1 MKIRGK
7 FVVKID
13 DEIVAE
19 AYNRWTRHFVGELT
33 YAIIAGG
40 YSSLY
45 TTFSY
50 GISHNSSVRVGTDTT
65 TSTSLD
71 MTDLV
76 SKIDTAPNSFTVYCV
91 RTSDC
96 TRYYTQYIAVWQPF
110 VLPSTTIGEIGIY
123 GNLLNET
130 LLTSPAVNPGYLLK
144 LSYNQ
149 GVKLLARVSSADGTF
164 SPINYSNDSILR
176 VEYYFE
182 VRF

>member
-33 YAIIAGG
+33 YFLAAGCVRAD
-40 YSSLY
+40 
-45 TTFSY
+45 TDRNSY
-50 GISHNSSVRVGTDTT
+50 GIAVGSTVRVGTDTT

-76 SKIDTAPNSFTVYCV
+76 SKINIAPNSMSVGCV
-91 RTSDC
+91 KTSDYK
-96 TRYYTQYIAVWQPF
+96 RYYVQYIAIWQPY
-110 VLPSTTIGEIGIY
+110 VLPSTTIGEIGVY
-123 GNLLNET
+123 GT
-130 LLTSPAVNPGYLLK
+130 LLDETRLSSPAVNPGCFYKHYLG
-144 LSYNQ
+144 Q
-149 GVKLLARVSSADGTF
+149 GSRLIARVSSADGVF

-182 VRF
+182 IRW